1 MPTVERKLK
10 LDFWGTKRRFFEILI
25 LRKPGDT
32 PLGRIRVRLVPPFPK
47 IRRTR
52 ESDFPSQSYGCLKF
66 SQKPSVFRSRSTG
79 VAPMLYCRPNF
90 WRNAPVFSLE
100 SIGVFLLFCFIH
112 VLYYIIYTFIIL
124 YYIYIYYILHIYIH
138 ILYITYTY
146 NIYIYIL
153 HIHIH
158 IHILLIHILHIH
170 IHIHILQLHIHIH
183 IHLHMHIHILQKKK
197 EFIIKN
203 KK

>member
-32 PLGRIRVRLVPPFPK
+32 PRGRIRVRLVPPFPK

-124 YYIYIYYILHIYIH
+124 YYIIYTYIIYYIYIYI
-138 ILYITYTY
+138 Y
-146 NIYIYIL
+146 YIL

-158 IHILLIHILHIH
+158 ILLRAWLLCCHKQRARTAAIW
-170 IHIHILQLHIHIH
+170 
-183 IHLHMHIHILQKKK
+183 
-197 EFIIKN
+197 FSGF
-203 KK
+203 